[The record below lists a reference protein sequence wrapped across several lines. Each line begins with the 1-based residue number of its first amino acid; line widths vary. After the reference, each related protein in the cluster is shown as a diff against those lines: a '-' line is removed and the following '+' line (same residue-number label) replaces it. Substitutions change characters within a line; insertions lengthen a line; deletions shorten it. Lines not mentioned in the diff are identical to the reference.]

1 MTGFF
6 WMSLVLAIGVAGS
19 GPFGPDPDLLD
30 RIRIQANNFNFL
42 TKLCFTVSENMLWTK
57 NWRFNILCIWK
68 LFYNTVLCIK
78 KNSEIVVIRTW
89 IQMRATLALLTTSPY
104 TRIHNMLSLFKGKSV
119 YY

>member
-1 MTGFF
+1 
-6 WMSLVLAIGVAGS
+6 MSLVLAIGVAGS

-57 NWRFNILCIWK
+57 NWCFNILCIWK